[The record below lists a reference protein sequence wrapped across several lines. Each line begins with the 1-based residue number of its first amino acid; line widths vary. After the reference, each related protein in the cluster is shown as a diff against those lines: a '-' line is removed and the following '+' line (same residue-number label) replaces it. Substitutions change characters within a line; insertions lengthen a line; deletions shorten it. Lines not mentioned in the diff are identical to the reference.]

1 VGSEMC
7 IRDSYKSFYYL
18 EMLKYPKVITVHY
31 LEKLV
36 REQEAKE
43 IKTNQTKA
51 HTMVF
56 EQY

>member
-1 VGSEMC
+1 
-7 IRDSYKSFYYL
+7 
-18 EMLKYPKVITVHY
+18 MLKYPKVITVHY

-43 IKTNQTKA
+43 IKTNQSKA

>member
-1 VGSEMC
+1 
-7 IRDSYKSFYYL
+7 
-18 EMLKYPKVITVHY
+18 MLKYPKVISIHF

-43 IKTNQTKA
+43 IRTKQKKA
-51 HTMVF
+51 PVMVY